1 MASLSGVGSGELVTT
16 VKKLKFVSQE
26 KGNKSFELF
35 IPEIVVENCH
45 LSFIAEQFLGP
56 PKSIEA
62 AQNNLLLCKSRT
74 LLPFA
79 SGAKLQLPKF
89 EKALKAILL
98 IFRSLLLLFKFI
110 WLGIGC
116 ISTKIILKEDQVGS
130 GTRFS

>member
-1 MASLSGVGSGELVTT
+1 MTT

>member
-79 SGAKLQLPKF
+79 PGAKLQLPKF
-89 EKALKAILL
+89 EKALLKAILL
-98 IFRSLLLLFKFI
+98 IFRSLLPLFA
-110 WLGIGC
+110 
-116 ISTKIILKEDQVGS
+116 
-130 GTRFS
+130 FSPPAF

>member
-1 MASLSGVGSGELVTT
+1 MTT

-35 IPEIVVENCH
+35 IPEIVVEKCH
-45 LSFIAEQFLGP
+45 FSFIAEQFLGP

-79 SGAKLQLPKF
+79 PGAKLQLPKF
-89 EKALKAILL
+89 EKALKAI
-98 IFRSLLLLFKFI
+98 IIINFSFSPPLFA
-110 WLGIGC
+110 
-116 ISTKIILKEDQVGS
+116 
-130 GTRFS
+130 FSPPAF